1 MTKKHRIVIIA
12 LAILGAWY
20 LLEDD
25 ARDAC
30 GGNEAC
36 IAASL

>member
-1 MTKKHRIVIIA
+1 MTKQHRVIAAIVAVFI
-12 LAILGAWY
+12 AWY
-20 LLEDD
+20 LLEGD

-30 GGNEAC
+30 GGDEAC

>member
-1 MTKKHRIVIIA
+1 MTRKHRIVLVA
-12 LAILGAWY
+12 LAILSAWY
-20 LLEDD
+20 LLEGD

-30 GGNEAC
+30 GGDEAC

>member
-1 MTKKHRIVIIA
+1 MTKKHHIVLVV
-12 LAILGAWY
+12 LAVLGAWY
-20 LLEDD
+20 LLDSD
-25 ARDAC
+25 IRDTC